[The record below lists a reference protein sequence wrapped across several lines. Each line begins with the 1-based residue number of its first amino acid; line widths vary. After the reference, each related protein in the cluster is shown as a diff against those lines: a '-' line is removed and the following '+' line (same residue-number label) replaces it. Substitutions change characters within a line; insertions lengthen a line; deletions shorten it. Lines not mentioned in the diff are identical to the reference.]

1 MKSDVNLTELL
12 NTYEIAQP
20 DEAQITKCIQQ
31 SKQAVQIKKVRR
43 DDTLWFFI
51 ETQLKFMRR
60 EIAVSFL
67 LSLVVML
74 ILQLSRFLSK
84 TDNFFEIMVGG
95 APFLVVPIMLSIA
108 KSKRNKML
116 ELETASKFSLAKIL
130 AVRTI
135 INQALAIIMLSLIWL
150 FSSVSLKS
158 FSMNGLLFSLISFEI
173 AASCFLWFG
182 KSSVKTGVFSVAGW
196 TGIMLIFLSWKK
208 AVIWMEAINSMALLL
223 ITMALIG
230 ISTMV
235 LYGYVKKVSFE
246 SEEEKWNLGW
256 TD

>member
-20 DEAQITKCIQQ
+20 DEAQIKKCIQQ

-74 ILQLSRFLSK
+74 ILQLSRFFSK
-84 TDNFFEIMVGG
+84 TDNFFKIMVGG

-108 KSKRNKML
+108 KSKRNRMM
-116 ELETASKFSLAKIL
+116 ELETASKLSLAKIL

-135 INQALAIIMLSLIWL
+135 INQALAIIMLFLIWL
-150 FSSVSLKS
+150 LSGVGLKD

-173 AASCFLWFG
+173 AAIFFLWFG
-182 KSSVKTGVFSVAGW
+182 KSSIKIGVFSVVGW
-196 TGIMLIFLSWKK
+196 TVMMLIFLSWEK
-208 AVIWMEAINSMALLL
+208 AVLWMEAVNSVALFW
-223 ITMALIG
+223 ITLMLIG
-230 ISTMV
+230 FGMMMI
-235 LYGYVKKVSFE
+235 YAYIKNISFE
-246 SEEEKWNLGW
+246 SEETKWNLGW